1 MEEQR
6 KAEIEKKKKH
16 SLTQLCLLNAIIVS
30 QYLCNTT

>member
-6 KAEIEKKKKH
+6 KAEIEKKKKKH

-30 QYLCNTT
+30 Q